1 MSLDTHATYA
11 QYSASPP
18 EPQPAASIGLR
29 ANWSERVVTAV
40 ATGIAVLIVAAITV
54 LMGMT

>member
-1 MSLDTHATYA
+1 MRK
-11 QYSASPP
+11 YSASPP